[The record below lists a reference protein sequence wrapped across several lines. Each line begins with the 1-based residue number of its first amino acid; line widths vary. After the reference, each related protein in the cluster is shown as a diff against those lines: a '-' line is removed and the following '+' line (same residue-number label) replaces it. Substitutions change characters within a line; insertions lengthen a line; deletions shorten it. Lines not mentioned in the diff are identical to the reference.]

1 MSDAL
6 DRLHLVPVRQRL
18 DQPRIT
24 DVASHVRQRLHA
36 SRLPRTLRPGARI
49 AVAVGSRGIAQLRE
63 IVAATVNTLREL
75 EAVPFIVAAMGSH
88 GGATAAGQR
97 ELLASFGITEEQ
109 LGVPIH
115 TEMEVVELG
124 RNSWGEPVWWDRNAC
139 AADGVVCIARIK
151 PHTDFTGPTES
162 GISKML
168 VIGLGKR
175 EGAATHHQYG
185 LRGLRDMIPASLEV
199 VLAKTRF
206 LLGVAIVENACD
218 EPAYIETVDFEEL
231 ISTEPRLLELA
242 RKLSGKLP
250 FDRLD
255 LLVVGELGKNYS
267 GTGMDVHVLGRH
279 LVETQPEI
287 PKPAVTRVVVLDLA
301 PESHGNAVGLGL
313 ADLTTSR
320 LLAKRDPQ
328 KTLMNYLT
336 SCFLMRAKTPIDLPT
351 DREAIAIGLQTCWQP
366 RLDLVRAAMIPNTL
380 ELMDLWVSPALA
392 DPTHPGLEILG
403 SPQPLPFSPE
413 GWLEQEKLFP
423 RSLRARRGR

>member
-6 DRLHLVPVRQRL
+6 DKLHLVPIRQRL
-18 DQPRIT
+18 EQPRIA
-24 DVASHVRQRLHA
+24 DIAGHVRQRLFA
-36 SRLPRTLRPGARI
+36 SRLPAALRPGARI
-49 AVAVGSRGIAQLRE
+49 AVAVGSRGIAQLSA
-63 IVAATVNTLREL
+63 IVVATVNALKEMG
-75 EAVPFIVAAMGSH
+75 AAPFIVAAMGSH
-88 GGATAAGQR
+88 GGATSEGQR
-97 ELLASFGITEEQ
+97 ELLASYGVTEER
-109 LGVPIH
+109 LGVPIR
-115 TEMEVVELG
+115 TEMDVVELG

-206 LLGVAIVENACD
+206 LLGLAIVENAHD
-218 EPAYIETVDFEEL
+218 EPACIETVDFEEL
-231 ISTEPRLLELA
+231 TTTEPRLLELA

-279 LVETQPEI
+279 LVETQPEN
-287 PKPAVTRVVVLDLA
+287 PKPAITRIVVLDLA

-320 LLAKRDPQ
+320 LLAKRDKQ

-351 DREAIAIGLQTCWQP
+351 DRDAIAMGLQTCWQP
-366 RLDLVRAAMIPNTL
+366 RADLVRVAIIANTL
-380 ELMDLWVSPALA
+380 ELTDLCVSPALA
-392 DPTHPGLEILG
+392 GSTHPGIEIVG
-403 SPQPLPFSPE
+403 TPQPMPFSPE
-413 GWLEQEKLFP
+413 GWLDQNRLFP
-423 RSLRARRGR
+423 RSLRARRGG